1 MAERK
6 RLRKLTRAL
15 SERPER
21 VWPAGVL
28 HHGARVL
35 LLAGLALSVLLLF
48 PVAQVPDFPVL
59 EKGMVAD
66 EDIIAQAA
74 FPIYK
79 SQAELARERAEAA
92 AGVAPI
98 FEYVPAS
105 QDTMLERIRLFIA
118 RVDSATTAQPGDP
131 PIDGRL
137 RDVLSAYG
145 LIVTQPALEVLASP
159 GARAELARAVEQAIR
174 IELPAGIASGSDLEQ
189 AVAPQF
195 RLRRDG
201 TERLLPR
208 DSLRTASRFFERAAA
223 HLPAAASA
231 EMAELQRLILIRFF
245 QESVRLDEVATE
257 AARDRARQAVPVVAG
272 HVLKGEKVIGAHEQV
287 RDAELE
293 RVRAYRQHLARVGQ
307 LGEGGGSFG
316 RAFGAFLFGA
326 LVLSI
331 FGLLLYFFRPAVYH
345 DFRHVL
351 LIAFL
356 ALAVVG
362 AAGIIGRTAA
372 PAELIPIAFPAL
384 VVAALWD
391 GRMALTLSLVLAL
404 LLAGQGP
411 FLGLSVLFTL
421 VLAGAA
427 ASFSVRVVQ
436 RRAQTW
442 VFVSIIAAAYIAA
455 SLTLGLLRSREA
467 IEIMWAG
474 SWGVL
479 NAIGSALIAMGFLP
493 LFEAFTRITTDQTL
507 LELGDL
513 NNRPLLKRL
522 ALEANGT
529 YHHSINVANLAESAA
544 QAIGANALL
553 CRVGVYYHDIGKMIK
568 PQYFIEN
575 QPDGRNPHDKLK
587 PAMSAAIVRNHVI
600 EGQRL
605 ADEHKL
611 PESVRAFIAEHHGT
625 QPISFFYEKAREL
638 NPEAE
643 LKLGDFTYPGPRPR
657 SRETGIV
664 MLADSVES
672 AARVLRDPTSE
683 RIRALVDR
691 IVDGKIADGQLD
703 ETPLTLRELA
713 EVKDQFATVL
723 GGMHHRR
730 IDYPTPREEPEAAAA
745 LGARRR
751 AASGGG

>member
-1 MAERK
+1 MVER
-6 RLRKLTRAL
+6 RHLRNLASTL

-21 VWPAGVL
+21 TWPAGVV

-35 LLAGLALSVLLLF
+35 LLVGLALFVLLLF

-66 EDIIAQAA
+66 EDVIAEVA

-79 SQAELARERAEAA
+79 SEAELARERADAA

-98 FEYVPAS
+98 FEYVPEAP
-105 QDTMLERIRLFIA
+105 DTMLERVGQLMA
-118 RVDSATTAQPGDP
+118 RVDSAAVAP
-131 PIDGRL
+131 PLGASARGGL
-137 RDVLSAYG
+137 RELLATYG
-145 LIVTQPALEVLASP
+145 LIVTPAALDVLVSVDSRAQLES
-159 GARAELARAVEQAIR
+159 AVERAIQV
-174 IELPAGIASGSDLEQ
+174 ELPSGIASGSDLEQ

-208 DSLRTASRFFERAAA
+208 DSLHTASSFFERAAQ
-223 HLPAAASA
+223 HLPPNASVA
-231 EMAELQRLILIRFF
+231 MAELQRLILIRFF
-245 QESVRLDEVATE
+245 EESVRLDQLATE
-257 AARDRARQAVPVVAG
+257 AARDRARQAVPLIEAQ
-272 HVLKGEKVIGAHEQV
+272 VLRGERIVGAHEQV
-287 RDAELE
+287 RDAELD
-293 RVRAYRQHLARVGQ
+293 RLWAYRQHLARLGQ
-307 LGEGGGSFG
+307 LGDNGGSFT
-316 RAFGAFLFGA
+316 RALGSFLFGV
-326 LVLSI
+326 LILSI
-331 FGLLLYFFRPAVYH
+331 FGLVLYFFRPTVYH

-356 ALAVVG
+356 ATAFIG
-362 AAGIIGRTAA
+362 AAAIIGRTAA
-372 PAELIPIAFPAL
+372 PAALIPIAFPAL

-391 GRMALTLSLVLAL
+391 GRLALTLSFVLAL
-404 LLAGQGP
+404 LLGGQGP
-411 FLGLSVLFTL
+411 FLGISVLFTL

-427 ASFSVRVVQ
+427 ASLSVRVVR

-442 VFVSIIAAAYIAA
+442 VFVSIIAGAYIAA
-455 SLTLGLLRSREA
+455 PLTLGLLRSREA
-467 IEIMWAG
+467 MEIVWAG
-474 SWGVL
+474 GWGIL

-493 LFEAFTRITTDQTL
+493 LFETFTRITTDQTL

-529 YHHSINVANLAESAA
+529 YHHSINVANLAEAAA

-605 ADEHKL
+605 AEEHNL
-611 PESVRAFIAEHHGT
+611 PESVKAFIPEHHGT
-625 QPISFFYEKAREL
+625 QPISFFYDKAQEL

-643 LKLGDFTYPGPRPR
+643 LNPGDFTYPGPRPR

-672 AARVLRDPTSE
+672 AARVLQEPTSE
-683 RIRALVDR
+683 RIRELVDR
-691 IVDGKIADGQLD
+691 IVDAKIAQGQLD
-703 ETPLTLRELA
+703 ETPLTLGELA
-713 EVKDQFATVL
+713 TIKEQFIGVL

-730 IDYPTPREEPEAAAA
+730 IDYPAPRTEQETTAAI
-745 LGARRR
+745 GPPRR
-751 AASGGG
+751 AASGG